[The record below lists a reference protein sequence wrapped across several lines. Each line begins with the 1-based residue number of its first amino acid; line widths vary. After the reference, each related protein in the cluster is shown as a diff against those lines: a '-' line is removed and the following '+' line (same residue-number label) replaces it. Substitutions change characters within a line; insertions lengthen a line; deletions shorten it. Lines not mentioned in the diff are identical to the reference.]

1 MRKIGKIIFS
11 FLFVCCTVIGFY
23 ITDQSFG
30 MEASAAGN
38 PPQAPERLKVNLLDK
53 PLGVSKDGLR
63 FSWSFED
70 PDANEYQSAYHI
82 VVASSKAQFLQK
94 EYVYDSGWSD
104 ASASSGVEP
113 AGLPECLTDNG
124 LYYWAVQVRDSQ
136 GLESE
141 LSQPEMLVTSVGD
154 QWTNKNGIWGSS
166 SQKFVFLRNK
176 LSLDKPVEKVIAS
189 VTAASTETTQQY
201 VYQFY
206 VNGQLVGLGPS
217 VKNLSDLYYNTYDI
231 TSLLNQGENILGA
244 VCYAED
250 KQGFLCQITAFYED
264 GTKEVLCNSGS
275 NPSSWQAL
283 DANEIYGYQGKS
295 IASYYHASP
304 ENLNGT
310 KFPYGWNQA
319 EFQGTG
325 WKSALSSGSIEE
337 KNQGELT
344 PYPSGNM
351 TRYQ

>member
-1 MRKIGKIIFS
+1 MGCTGAGQPGVRKRA
-11 FLFVCCTVIGFY
+11 V
-23 ITDQSFG
+23 
-30 MEASAAGN
+30 AA
-38 PPQAPERLKVNLLDK
+38 
-53 PLGVSKDGLR
+53 
-63 FSWSFED
+63 
-70 PDANEYQSAYHI
+70 
-82 VVASSKAQFLQK
+82 
-94 EYVYDSGWSD
+94 
-104 ASASSGVEP
+104 
-113 AGLPECLTDNG
+113 
-124 LYYWAVQVRDSQ
+124 
-136 GLESE
+136 
-141 LSQPEMLVTSVGD
+141 EMLVTSVGD

-275 NPSSWQAL
+275 NPVL
-283 DANEIYGYQGKS
+283 GKLWMPTRFMVTRGK
-295 IASYYHASP
+295 ASP
-304 ENLNGT
+304 AIIMPAQ
-310 KFPYGWNQA
+310 K
-319 EFQGTG
+319 
-325 WKSALSSGSIEE
+325 I
-337 KNQGELT
+337 
-344 PYPSGNM
+344 
-351 TRYQ
+351 